1 MLVHTD
7 NASIWVNMRVV
18 LINSVSA
25 KRDHERISKGIEE
38 ITHKLEFLSTT
49 GGHKEESLSK
59 GYVSNYEN

>member
-1 MLVHTD
+1 
-7 NASIWVNMRVV
+7 MRVV

-38 ITHKLEFLSTT
+38 ITHKLKFLSTT